1 MHWMMYEQLC
11 IPVVPREF
19 NKNLVRPRTNTEVAG
34 FKKKQK
40 GKKAAAAA
48 DDNMGMQHT
57 SSQWL
62 LLIFCSSSDWVQCKL
77 VQTSTA
83 VCNLDVQLV
92 GNMMAHGP
100 SCLT

>member
-1 MHWMMYEQLC
+1 MHKQLC

-57 SSQWL
+57 SSQWFL
-62 LLIFCSSSDWVQCKL
+62 FIYSCCFQVQNGCSVSLCKHWQQC
-77 VQTSTA
+77 T
-83 VCNLDVQLV
+83 C
-92 GNMMAHGP
+92 
-100 SCLT
+100 